1 MGYLPLRL
9 ISQREREMKA
19 VYITITESGA
29 NIIAKVADE
38 NKKILDSFEVSRKD
52 ASGVLEVMRK
62 WNEKHKDEKEV
73 SLAL

>member
-1 MGYLPLRL
+1 
-9 ISQREREMKA
+9 MKA
-19 VYITITESGA
+19 VYITIAEVGA

-52 ASGVLEVMRK
+52 ANGALEILRK
-62 WNEKHKDEKEV
+62 WNEKHKGEKEA